1 MKKFLDFFVVI
12 GFLISIA
19 NFACAE
25 QNYRLEKVVIFS
37 RHNVRSPTVSGSKIL
52 TQVTPRK
59 WINWSGN
66 AGELSTRGGL
76 LETALGEYF
85 RKYLEKE
92 NFLTANYVP
101 AENEFKFYANSRNRT
116 MSTANFFASGLL
128 PVADVKI
135 DHKYPVETKSD
146 EIFSTIMTDVDENF
160 RTKILAEIA
169 KQNNVKNFS
178 ELGEKF
184 QPEVRLIEKIIDF
197 KNSPYAKEKNILNLP
212 TDDFNIVLE
221 KNKTVKASGGIE
233 IAHNVNDGLLMQ
245 FYEEPFTYQKSFGKK
260 ISDKEFAQL
269 MKFHRAY
276 VTTVFGNPLSA
287 PQICQPVLKF
297 LSEEISADRKFT
309 FICGHDSNMTAM
321 LTTLELEN
329 FSFPNT
335 FEKIPIGAKIVI
347 EKRLGD
353 DGKNYAKI
361 YLLYQKFDQIKN
373 LDVLSLENPPQ
384 IFDLKFKGLQTNDDG
399 LYLYT
404 DFVNH
409 LNSKIK

>member
-25 QNYRLEKVVIFS
+25 QNYRLENVVIFS

-116 MSTANFFASGLL
+116 MSTAKFFASGLL

-178 ELGEKF
+178 EIGEKF
-184 QPEVRLIEKIIDF
+184 LPDVRLIEKIIDF
-197 KNSPYAKEKNILNLP
+197 KNSPYAKEKNISNLP

-269 MKFHRAY
+269 MKFHRNY

-384 IFDLKFKGLQTNDDG
+384 IFDLKFKGLQANDDG